1 MKQDTQKLFQD
12 MRHDFRLAWK
22 ELVLADLVYKAIAF
36 AVLTPL
42 VGLILRITL
51 ALSGMEVLA
60 DQDIL
65 RFLLGP
71 VGWIA
76 FVTVMSVGISV
87 IVLEQAV
94 LIIVVAGAAQEQ
106 RVSVRR
112 ALAHTLPLTWPILQ
126 VVGRLLVIVLAA
138 AAPFLLAMGAV
149 YFLLLGQYDINYY
162 LSEKP
167 PAFWWAAGLIAVI
180 AAALGVVL
188 LRLLLPAL
196 YALPLL
202 LFEKVEPKDVM
213 RTSRQRASG
222 HLRPLIGWMVAWFGM
237 TLALSSLGTLLVG
250 LLGKI
255 AVPLVDSTLLAALLA
270 VGFLMVLWTWVNTGL
285 AVLGVISFAVMLVNL
300 YRRISGQEEP
310 VQQLAI
316 RGVARDSFL
325 FRVSRLQWVLVFSL
339 ALIAALIVGAWT
351 VLSVQTRDQASI
363 IAHRGA
369 SAAAPENSMAAIEQA
384 IADRADWVEIDVQ
397 ESRDG
402 VVLVIHDEDLKRLAG
417 RNLKVWDATAEQL
430 QRVDIGSRVAPE
442 FSAERIP
449 TLEQVLEACKGKI
462 GVVIELKHY
471 GRAQKLERR
480 VIDLVKAHGME
491 DEIRIMSLKYDSIKT
506 VRSLQPQWPIGLLS
520 AVSVGDLSRVDAD
533 FLAVSTRMATW
544 SLVRSAQRRSKDVY
558 VWTVN
563 DPLVMSS
570 MMSRGVH
577 GIITDKPAVARDVI
591 QYRRQLSTVERLLL
605 EMALLFDS
613 PPPSPEEDA

>member
-1 MKQDTQKLFQD
+1 MKKDTKNLLKD

-22 ELVLADLVYKAIAF
+22 ELVLADLVYKTIAF
-36 AVLTPL
+36 ALLTPL
-42 VGLILRITL
+42 VGLLLRVTL
-51 ALSGMEVLA
+51 AVSGMAVLA

-65 RFLLGP
+65 RFMLGP

-126 VVGRLLVIVLAA
+126 VVGRLLVVVLATV
-138 AAPFLLAMGAV
+138 APFLLAMGAV
-149 YFLLLGQYDINYY
+149 YFTFLSQYDINYY
-162 LSEKP
+162 LNEKP
-167 PAFWWAAGLIAVI
+167 PAFWWAAGFMGVI
-180 AAALGVVL
+180 ATALVVVL
-188 LRLLLPAL
+188 LRMLLPAI

-202 LFEKVEPKDVM
+202 LFEKVEPKQVM
-213 RTSRQRASG
+213 RTSRQRVSG
-222 HLRPLIGWMVAWFGM
+222 HLRPLIGWMVTWLGITM
-237 TLALSSLGTLLVG
+237 ALSSIGAMLVG

-255 AVPLVDSTLLAALLA
+255 AVPLVNSSLVQALFA
-270 VGFLMVLWTWVNTGL
+270 VGLLMILWAVVNTGL
-285 AVLGVISFAVMLVNL
+285 AIFGVTSFAVLLVNL
-300 YRRISGQEEP
+300 YRRVSGQEKP

-316 RGVARDSFL
+316 RGKASDSFL
-325 FRVSRLQWVLVFSL
+325 FRITRLQWALVFSL
-339 ALIAALIVGAWT
+339 ALVVAMIVGAWT
-351 VLSVQTRDQASI
+351 VLGIQAHDQTTI

-369 SAAAPENSMAAIEQA
+369 SAAAPENSMAAFEQA

-397 ESRDG
+397 ESQDG

-417 RNLKVWDATAEQL
+417 RNLKVWNSTAEQL
-430 QRVDIGSRVAPE
+430 QRVDIGSRFSPE
-442 FSAERIP
+442 FAGQRIP
-449 TLEQVLEACKGKI
+449 TLEAVLKACKGRI

-471 GRAQKLERR
+471 GRAQKLEQR
-480 VIDLVKAHGME
+480 VVELVEAHDMQS
-491 DEIRIMSLKYDSIKT
+491 EIMIMSLKYGSIEK
-506 VRSLQPQWPIGLLS
+506 VRALRPKWPIGLLS
-520 AVSVGDLSRVDAD
+520 AVSVGDLTRVDAE
-533 FLAVSTRMATW
+533 FLAVSTRMATRAF
-544 SLVRSAQRRSKDVY
+544 VRSAQRREKDVY
-558 VWTVN
+558 AWTVN

-570 MMSRGVH
+570 MMSRGVNSL
-577 GIITDKPAVARDVI
+577 ITDKPALARDVMK
-591 QYRRQLSTVERLLL
+591 QRHELSTVERLLL